1 MRQRVKFLCISPSA
15 AQRSTLANNIAAD
28 PSRGLTDPWR
38 AKVSLPPL
46 SRRPCDVFTSHFWPA
61 ACAKH
66 CGWKKTKLP
75 RARGPQRDSRRQNGR
90 CAAGSLPSPFLHQAE
105 ASVWVTTRVIQSDK
119 VGFSFSTP
127 HLRFELFVF
136 FILHLQAKQT
146 IEKRHTTLI
155 EFAN

>member
-28 PSRGLTDPWR
+28 PSRGLTNPWR
-38 AKVSLPPL
+38 VKVSLPPL

-90 CAAGSLPSPFLHQAE
+90 CAAGSLPSPSCIKRKRVSE
-105 ASVWVTTRVIQSDK
+105 WRRVWSSRIRLVS
-119 VGFSFSTP
+119 SFP
-127 HLRFELFVF
+127 PPLAVWIVCF

-146 IEKRHTTLI
+146 IEKRHTTRI